1 MLTVANWTFLT
12 THAWAPPCI
21 AQDPEMRLRDIAA
34 SRGGGW
40 AAARRHAGS
49 GAPTARTTAVVI
61 AAEGASP
68 DRPISVTAR
77 ALAPISAAIAHA
89 WKGRKRR

>member
-1 MLTVANWTFLT
+1 MLMVADWTFPAN
-12 THAWAPPCI
+12 HAWAPPCI

-34 SRGGGW
+34 SRGRKMGCCQASCGLRD
-40 AAARRHAGS
+40 A
-49 GAPTARTTAVVI
+49 TTKTTAVVI

-77 ALAPISAAIAHA
+77 GILARRRPIS
-89 WKGRKRR
+89 